1 MNEIIQMAE
10 RLGNAVARSAQAS
23 GLRAAR
29 KAFEAQPDAK
39 KLLADY
45 QAQADK
51 IAQLEGQAKP
61 VEVEDKHR
69 LQELH
74 DKLVA
79 NELFRKLTA
88 AQVEYV
94 DLMRRVNDAL
104 RRALAETEGES

>member
-1 MNEIIQMAE
+1 MNEIIQIAE
-10 RLGNAVARSAQAS
+10 RLGNAVAQSAQAAS
-23 GLRAAR
+23 LRAAR
-29 KAFEAQPDAK
+29 KAFDEQPDAE

-51 IAQLEGQAKP
+51 IAQLDSQAKP
-61 VEVEDKHR
+61 VEVEDKHK

-79 NELFRKLTA
+79 NELFKRLTA

-94 DLMRRVNDAL
+94 DLMRRVNNAL
-104 RRALAETEGES
+104 RRALAETEGEP